1 LPNTTLTFQINTH
14 GRDFA
19 VSDIQGSFSVLQ
31 IALDAIEFN
40 PEVDRLFSVGDLVDR
55 GPESHLVLDWLDKPW
70 FHAICG
76 NHDFMA
82 WRSAVGN
89 PYPCVNH
96 RQHGGAWLDELEI
109 DVRLEIG
116 RRLAELPLVIEVQTP
131 NGLIGIVHAQ
141 CPHDDWELISKNRAS
156 EEDIDCF
163 LWSTERYQ
171 QKISS
176 PICNVHAVVHCH
188 MTVSN
193 MVVLGNTYY
202 IDTGGWTDRGHF
214 TLLNL
219 HDMQPFSGPGD
230 DCFPFDR
237 RMYR

>member
-1 LPNTTLTFQINTH
+1 MQNTTLTFQINTH

-19 VSDIQGSFSVLQ
+19 VGDIHGSFSALQ
-31 IALDAIEFN
+31 IALDVIKFN
-40 PEVDRLFSVGDLVDR
+40 PDVDRLFSVGDLVDR

-70 FHAICG
+70 FHAICE
-76 NHDFMA
+76 NHDLMA
-82 WRSAVGN
+82 WRSVAGN
-89 PYPCVNH
+89 PYPNVDH
-96 RQHGGAWLDELEI
+96 RQHGGGWLDELEI
-109 DVRLEIG
+109 DVRLKIG
-116 RRLAELPLVIEVQTP
+116 HRLAELPLVIEVQTP

-141 CPHDDWELISKNRAS
+141 CPHDDWVLISSNQAS

-163 LWSTERYQ
+163 LWSTERYHQ
-171 QKISS
+171 RISS
-176 PICNVHAVVHCH
+176 PICNVHAVVHGH

-230 DCFPFDR
+230 DWFPFDR